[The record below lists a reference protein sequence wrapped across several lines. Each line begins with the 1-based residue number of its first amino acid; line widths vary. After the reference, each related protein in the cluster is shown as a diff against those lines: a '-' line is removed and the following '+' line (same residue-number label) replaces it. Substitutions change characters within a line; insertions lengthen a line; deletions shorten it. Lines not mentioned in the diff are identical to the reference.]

1 MDRNTIMD
9 NYVEAVRQAVLS
21 EKRVTEQRRIVDLL
35 TQYGRDTKAARDEL
49 MALEKVYALNI
60 AQKDKLRLL
69 LEE

>member
-49 MALEKVYALNI
+49 MALEKLYALNI